1 VTARELAAAGIRGDA
16 LRASYE
22 ACRRLHIEHGK
33 TYYLA
38 SLLLPPAK
46 RPAVHAL
53 YGFARY
59 ADEIVDDLSSPL
71 TDAEKA
77 ERLSDWGQQSLHG
90 AVPHDPVTAALRDT
104 ISTYEIPIALF
115 EAFLASMQMDL
126 MITEYATHDDL
137 AGYVH
142 GSAAVIGLQMLP
154 VLGHRGVPYDIV
166 APYAR
171 DLGTAF
177 QLTNF
182 LRDVGEDLRRGRIYL
197 PQESLVLFGIT
208 REHLRHGVVDGP
220 IRRLLAHEIARAR
233 EVYRRAAPGLRLLDP
248 TSRDCVATA
257 FVLYRRI
264 LDAIEAADYQVL
276 DRRVSVPRATRIAVA
291 GPGLYRAVR
300 ARH

>member
-1 VTARELAAAGIRGDA
+1 MTARELAAAGIRGDA

-77 ERLSDWGQQSLHG
+77 ERLSGWGQQSLHG
-90 AVPHDPVTAALRDT
+90 AGPHDPVTAALRDT